1 MNDLRSALGP
11 AGTNAGSSMNASAM
25 KTGENAGSGLA
36 FPRLATLG
44 RLMAL
49 ILGGLGV
56 LALLSSGAVL
66 LGQASGLLVGD
77 PIDSFFLLGVG
88 LLCGALA
95 VLSTGLSLAAKG
107 ASEAELVSGSTLVT
121 LHDAQGTAIVVERHD
136 GPFAQSAEAT
146 LLGMPLFERVQVADR
161 PAFMA
166 AVRSAAAGSMAVSCD
181 VRLRKDSASG
191 LVHFLPLTIR
201 AIPLAEPAASG
212 AQVRVVWREA
222 SVPLHQVEAEVRA
235 RADAEEAN
243 AAKSRFLAAMSHELR
258 TPLNAILGFSELLST
273 EAGAALED
281 ERKAEYAR
289 IIHESGQHLL
299 GLVNDILDLSRVEAG
314 AYLLEPEP
322 LDMAELVE
330 SCTRMLKMDAERA
343 GVRLQTA
350 LDGRLP
356 PLTADK
362 RALRQ
367 IVLNLISNALKFT
380 PEGGRVRVSIHR
392 TADQMM
398 LRVRDSGP
406 GMQPDEVARLGEP
419 FFQAGDRAQQ
429 ARGSGLGLAVVKG
442 LVKLH
447 QGEFRVDSSPGR
459 GTCVTIMLPRT
470 QAAGAAATRAVSAAE
485 ATNRVAGAAIL
496 ASPVAAQLAQ
506 SLSHTSSQEDGP
518 LENGAPPAGLD
529 GKSVIS
535 PFPTQKGAEA
545 TSAEP
550 RTRKM
555 A

>member
-1 MNDLRSALGP
+1 
-11 AGTNAGSSMNASAM
+11 MNARAI
-25 KTGENAGSGLA
+25 KTGEETGSGPA

-107 ASEAELVSGSTLVT
+107 ASEAELISGATLVT
-121 LHDAQGTAIVVERHD
+121 LHDAQGAAIAVERHD
-136 GPFAQSAEAT
+136 GSFSHSAEAT
-146 LLGMPLFERVQVADR
+146 LLGASLFERVQVADR

-166 AVRSAAAGSMAVSCD
+166 AVRRAASSSATVSCD
-181 VRLRKDSASG
+181 VRLREDSASG
-191 LVHFLPLTIR
+191 HVHFLPLTIR
-201 AIPLAEPAASG
+201 AIPLAEHGATG

-222 SVPLHQVEAEVRA
+222 SVPLHQVEVEVRA

-273 EAGAALED
+273 EAGTALD
-281 ERKAEYAR
+281 TERKAEYAR

-314 AYLLEPEP
+314 AYLLEPEAIN
-322 LDMAELVE
+322 MADLVE

-343 GVRLQTA
+343 GVRLQTT

-367 IVLNLISNALKFT
+367 IVLNLISNAVKFT
-380 PEGGRVRVSIHR
+380 PEGGRVRVSMHR

-398 LRVRDSGP
+398 LRVRDTGP

-459 GTCVTIMLPRT
+459 GTCVTILLPRT
-470 QAAGAAATRAVSAAE
+470 PAAGAANATSAAAGE
-485 ATNRVAGAAIL
+485 TTDRVAGAAIL

-506 SLSHTSSQEDGP
+506 NLSHTSSQEDGP
-518 LENGAPPAGLD
+518 QEHGAPPAG
-529 GKSVIS
+529 GNGPSVIS
-535 PFPTQKGAEA
+535 PFPSQKGAEA
-545 TSAEP
+545 TSAQT